1 MSSAIM
7 EPKFVC
13 DGKNA
18 QGNLVSKFSD
28 YVSMPSEPTNREKW
42 DELLES
48 VGCLAAIV
56 DHPVDARAHVTVQQ
70 NVDNLSFAKAA
81 LEKIHLDYARWLD
94 RTSLKI
100 LGALPCPGEPE
111 ADFIFVGDSSM
122 ALVQAEAPP
131 EGSFEPPRLTR
142 RNIGEFIKADPSGL
156 RETAASVQYGM
167 RWGKGLEADQR

>member
-1 MSSAIM
+1 M
-7 EPKFVC
+7 C

-28 YVSMPSEPTNREKW
+28 YVSMPTEPTNREKW

-81 LEKIHLDYARWLD
+81 LEKIHTDYARWLD
-94 RTSLKI
+94 RTSLRI
-100 LGALPCPGEPE
+100 LGALPRPGEPA

-122 ALVQAEAPP
+122 ALVQAEQPP
-131 EGSFEPPRLTR
+131 EGSFEPPKLTR
-142 RNIGEFIKADPSGL
+142 RNIGEFIDRGIG
-156 RETAASVQYGM
+156 SV
-167 RWGKGLEADQR
+167 RDALGKGARADQRRDRELLEL